1 MNEAGNIIE
10 RGPSFNQSNY
20 EKMKKIIGEKEFQNI
35 KFQIEKLIN
44 DKEEIGE
51 FMLKD
56 FNIPYKKDIIL
67 GSGAGK
73 YRLYNESIPSFL
85 KKYSKKWNAE
95 VYDDNIKVDPTVPMD
110 SIGYA
115 KDKFEKNMPV
125 TIIEITPSMKKSV
138 QEEGQSLFE
147 ILGIGGAGAVG
158 AKAVSDSQGNNT
170 ISNLTQ

>member
-1 MNEAGNIIE
+1 
-10 RGPSFNQSNY
+10 
-20 EKMKKIIGEKEFQNI
+20 
-35 KFQIEKLIN
+35 
-44 DKEEIGE
+44 
-51 FMLKD
+51 MLKD

-85 KKYSKKWNAE
+85 KKYSKKWNAK
-95 VYDDNIKVDPTVPMD
+95 VYDDNIKASGEEFTDEAIIPNEVI
-110 SIGYA
+110 S
-115 KDKFEKNMPV
+115 KNMPV